1 MNNDLNILDS
11 FNSNSDRFPT
21 TNTITSQNSIHDEGI
36 QYNES
41 QITQQNAINSA
52 NPQTHVQLSDAR
64 TVDSSSGS
72 YTQHNTLSL
81 SNLVFF

>member
-1 MNNDLNILDS
+1 MSNDLNILDS

-41 QITQQNAINSA
+41 QITQQNGNQQCKSSNSCSIIRCE
-52 NPQTHVQLSDAR
+52 NS
-64 TVDSSSGS
+64 
-72 YTQHNTLSL
+72 
-81 SNLVFF
+81 